1 MTEPDFLAPATV
13 ARWTAEQASAPSGQH
28 LSNQHVSDLNT
39 MNVNNFRLKLGGKE
53 FVPIVIGGMGV
64 NISTSEL
71 ALSAER
77 LGGIGHISDA
87 EVMFVCD
94 QIFGTSYVSEKRQR
108 YASFVNNRDKS
119 AVQFDLEQLAEAQK
133 RYVSWTI
140 SQKSGNGAIFMNCME
155 KLTMNNSA
163 ATLKV
168 RMDAAMDAGIDGI
181 TLAAGLNLRS
191 LDLICEHERFRDVKL
206 GIIISSVRALSI
218 FLKRAVRLQRLP
230 DYIVV
235 EGPLAGGHLGFG
247 PDDWHAYR
255 LETIVAETL
264 AFLKKENLDIPV
276 IPAGGIFTGT
286 DAVEYLQM
294 GAAAVQVATRFTIAR
309 EAGLPDEVKQHY
321 INASPEDVEVNLA
334 SPTGYP
340 MRMLKQSPTLQYGM
354 KPNCEGLGY
363 LLDNSGKCSYID
375 DYYQSLESRDP
386 AENRFVVKGHTCL
399 CTGMARYDCWTCGH
413 TVSRLKET
421 ANRLPDGSWQL
432 PSAEDIFM
440 DYLLSENHSIRKPE
454 IEKQA

>member
-1 MTEPDFLAPATV
+1 
-13 ARWTAEQASAPSGQH
+13 
-28 LSNQHVSDLNT
+28 

-87 EVMFVCD
+87 EVMQVCD
-94 QIFGTSYVSEKRQR
+94 QIFGTTYVAEKRQR
-108 YASFVNNRDKS
+108 YAQNINNRDKS
-119 AVQFDLEQLAEAQK
+119 IVQFDLEQLAEAQK
-133 RYVSWTI
+133 RFVSHTI
-140 SQKSGNGAIFMNCME
+140 AQKTGNGAIFMNCME

-168 RMDAAMDAGIDGI
+168 RMEAAMDAGIDGI

-191 LDLICEHERFRDVKL
+191 LDLISEHERFRDVKL

-218 FLKRAVRLQRLP
+218 FLKRAMRLQRPP

-247 PDDWHAYR
+247 PDDWQSQS
-255 LETIVAETL
+255 LQTIVTETI

-286 DAVEYLQM
+286 DAVEYLQA

-321 INASPEDVEVNLA
+321 INASPEDVEVNLS

-363 LLDNSGKCSYID
+363 LLDNNGKCSYID
-375 DYYQSLESRDP
+375 DYYEALESRNP
-386 AENRFVVKGHTCL
+386 AEGRFVVKNHTCL

-421 ANRLPDGSWQL
+421 ANQLPDGSWQL

-454 IEKQA
+454 IEKQV